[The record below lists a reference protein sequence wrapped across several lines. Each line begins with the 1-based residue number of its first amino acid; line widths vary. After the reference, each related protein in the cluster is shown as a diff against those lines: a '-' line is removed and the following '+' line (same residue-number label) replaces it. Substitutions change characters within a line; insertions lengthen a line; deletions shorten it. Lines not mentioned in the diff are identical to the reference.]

1 MIVKLRANYINDFY
15 TQVNYK
21 ASEEKGFE
29 ILPGSTILEN
39 GSQGPRDSVAVQR
52 AKAQHAA
59 LYHEIAATHQAAPV
73 PYPIRVLQDTKAVKK
88 KKNSLAEIM
97 QLVSM

>member
-1 MIVKLRANYINDFY
+1 MIVKLCANYINDFY

-39 GSQGPRDSVAVQR
+39 GLTIFTLL
-52 AKAQHAA
+52 H
-59 LYHEIAATHQAAPV
+59 YV
-73 PYPIRVLQDTKAVKK
+73 PI
-88 KKNSLAEIM
+88 
-97 QLVSM
+97 